1 MRNDDPT
8 SEVIGSGFPYGYPS
22 RVQRSI
28 AKYPPFM
35 LHSLMALENFEKI
48 PKPDVR
54 I

>member
-1 MRNDDPT
+1 MTPPLDKI
-8 SEVIGSGFPYGYPS
+8 VSGFPYSYPR

-28 AKYPPFM
+28 AKYPPVM

-48 PKPDVR
+48 PKLNVR